1 VLALKVHVEYRAILI
16 EVTGKSGEV
25 VELRD
30 RATVGDLI
38 KTLAE
43 RYGENFEVGFKRA
56 RERRSLRVFVEV
68 NGRASTYPECAS
80 VELRDGDRV
89 VITPLPLSWGG

>member
-1 VLALKVHVEYRAILI
+1 LALKVYVEYRAILI

-30 RATVGDLI
+30 GATVGDLI
-38 KTLAE
+38 KILAE
-43 RYGENFEVGFKRA
+43 RYGENFEVGFERA
-56 RERRSLRVFVEV
+56 RERRLLKVFVEV
-68 NGRASTYPECAS
+68 NGRASTYPECTS

-89 VITPLPLSWGG
+89 VITPLPLAWGG